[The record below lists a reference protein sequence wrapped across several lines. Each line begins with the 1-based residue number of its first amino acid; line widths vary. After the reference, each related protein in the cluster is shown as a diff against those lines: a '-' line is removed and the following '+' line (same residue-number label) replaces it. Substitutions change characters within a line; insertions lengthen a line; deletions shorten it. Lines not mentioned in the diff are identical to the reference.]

1 MPVDSAVVKNEE
13 GRVMVEERK
22 NWREK
27 LVCSRYD
34 RGKRANKERYF
45 LLAINTY
52 ELNVC
57 QFRLPRNLALILI
70 TLCLLCD
77 SVVDAFLS
85 TFLSF
90 HLFSLL

>member
-34 RGKRANKERYF
+34 PGKHANKERYF

-52 ELNVC
+52 EINVC
-57 QFRLPRNLALILI
+57 RFRLPRNSGSHIDYPLII
-70 TLCLLCD
+70 M
-77 SVVDAFLS
+77 
-85 TFLSF
+85 
-90 HLFSLL
+90 